1 MYRCMSG
8 YYKWSEQWKNH
19 SSYLVQDPGGVT
31 YPSVAQ
37 DEVLP
42 PGVGPT
48 TSLGHPAWTG
58 GPTET
63 TVHGGSRAVPS
74 LGVPTSK
81 RASAQQVGELVMST
95 RSVALM
101 SPTTRRSG
109 DVVAVHYTATPSSPC
124 RRQTLPWVLASA
136 RARERSERERSERDP
151 KGQPRERSERKQGL
165 RARPSGAFLYGPWT
179 PPGRSR
185 PPRQPPGEPP
195 GPPRRRRA
203 RGRIY

>member
-1 MYRCMSG
+1 MAHHR
-8 YYKWSEQWKNH
+8 
-19 SSYLVQDPGGVT
+19 
-31 YPSVAQ
+31 A
-37 DEVLP
+37 LP
-42 PGVGPT
+42 PGVGST

-81 RASAQQVGELVMST
+81 RASAQQVGEEVMST

-124 RRQTLPWVLASA
+124 RRQTLPWVIASA
-136 RARERSERERSERDP
+136 MARERSERERSERDP

-185 PPRQPPGEPP
+185 QPPGEPP
-195 GPPRRRRA
+195 GPPGTPPRSA
-203 RGRIY
+203 RGGRGAQRTSHLIAQ